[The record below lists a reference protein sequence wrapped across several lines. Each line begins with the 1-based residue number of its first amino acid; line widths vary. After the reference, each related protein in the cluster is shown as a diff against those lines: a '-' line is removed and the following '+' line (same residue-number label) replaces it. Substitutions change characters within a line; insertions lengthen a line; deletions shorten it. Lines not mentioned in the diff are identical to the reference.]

1 MIKKLLILFFF
12 LGSFYMQAQGM
23 VWKTNM
29 NDAIV
34 LGDEQK
40 RPLLI
45 YFTAAGMSQRY
56 QTEIFNTPD
65 FVVWSRDN
73 VILVKLDLSD
83 ETMSDV
89 AKEQNVKLKN
99 ALGVQ
104 ELPQTCLVMASVRKG
119 KTTFNNL
126 GIVPYKQGGAKA
138 WIVDANLVLNP

>member
-1 MIKKLLILFFF
+1 
-12 LGSFYMQAQGM
+12 MQAQNLI
-23 VWKTNM
+23 WTTDM

-34 LGDEQK
+34 LGDQQK

-45 YFTAAGMSQRY
+45 YFTAAGMSQRM
-56 QTEIFNTPD
+56 QTDIFVTPD
-65 FVVWSRDN
+65 FAVWSRDN

-83 ETMSDV
+83 ETKSETTR
-89 AKEQNVKLKN
+89 EQNTRLKA

-126 GIVPYKQGGAKA
+126 GIVAYTQGGAKK
-138 WIVDANLVLNP
+138 WISDANSILNP

>member
-1 MIKKLLILFFF
+1 
-12 LGSFYMQAQGM
+12 MQAQNLI
-23 VWKTNM
+23 WTTDM

-34 LGDEQK
+34 LGDQQK

-45 YFTAAGMSQRY
+45 YFTAAGMSQRM
-56 QTEIFNTPD
+56 QTDIFVTPD
-65 FVVWSRDN
+65 FAVWSRDN

-83 ETMSDV
+83 ESKSETTR
-89 AKEQNVKLKN
+89 EQNTRLKT

-126 GIVPYKQGGAKA
+126 GIVAYTQGGAKK
-138 WIVDANLVLNP
+138 WISDANSILNP

>member
-1 MIKKLLILFFF
+1 MTKKLLILFFF
-12 LGSFYMQAQGM
+12 IGSFYMQAQNLI
-23 VWKTNM
+23 WTTDM

-34 LGDEQK
+34 LGDQQK

-45 YFTAAGMSQRY
+45 YFTAAGMSQRM
-56 QTEIFNTPD
+56 QTDIFVTPD
-65 FVVWSRDN
+65 FAVWSRDN

-83 ETMSDV
+83 ESKSETTR
-89 AKEQNVKLKN
+89 EQNTRLKA

-126 GIVPYKQGGAKA
+126 GIVAYTQGGAKK
-138 WIVDANLVLNP
+138 WISDANSILNP

>member
-1 MIKKLLILFFF
+1 MTKKLLILFFF
-12 LGSFYMQAQGM
+12 ISSFYTQAQNL
-23 VWKTNM
+23 VWKTDM

-45 YFTAAGMSQRY
+45 YFTAGGVSQKI
-56 QTEIFNTPD
+56 QTDVFMTPD
-65 FVVWSRDN
+65 FLVWSRDN

-83 ETMSDV
+83 SSISDTV
-89 AKEQNVKLKN
+89 REQNTKLKN

-119 KTTFNNL
+119 KTTFNNI
-126 GIVPYKQGGAKA
+126 GIVPYKQGGAKT
-138 WIVDANLVLNP
+138 WIADANAILNP

>member
-45 YFTAAGMSQRY
+45 YFTAAGMSAR
-56 QTEIFNTPD
+56 I
-65 FVVWSRDN
+65 
-73 VILVKLDLSD
+73 
-83 ETMSDV
+83 
-89 AKEQNVKLKN
+89 
-99 ALGVQ
+99 
-104 ELPQTCLVMASVRKG
+104 
-119 KTTFNNL
+119 
-126 GIVPYKQGGAKA
+126 
-138 WIVDANLVLNP
+138 